1 MSEPSSTF
9 CSRRDFAQSL
19 ACGLGL
25 GVTAG
30 VTHSPS
36 VLAQEPDKDKP
47 RLPTPTELVLTL
59 LVQQYP
65 SEHYTDEVLEGIA
78 GDIRVDLARGRELS
92 KFALQNSDEPAFV
105 FAPYRSD
112 RPHGGSSKAQP

>member
-1 MSEPSSTF
+1 MSDDTSLSCT
-9 CSRRDFAQSL
+9 RRDFATSL

-25 GVTAG
+25 GATAG
-30 VTHSPS
+30 LTHAPT
-36 VLAQEPDKDKP
+36 VHAQEPEKDKP
-47 RLPTPTELVLTL
+47 RLPTATELVLTL

-92 KFALQNSDEPAFV
+92 RFALQNSDEPAFV
-105 FAPYRSD
+105 FSAYRSD
-112 RPHGGSSKAQP
+112 RPHGASEGQL